1 MTSIEEILI
10 FLFAT
15 TLGPFAG
22 NAYALDCEN
31 ITASAQIDVC
41 AKAEKE
47 SADKKLN
54 ESYKKL
60 ITRIKEQYT
69 PDPEMGKRYLSKLK
83 NAQRAWIAL
92 RDTNCELESFLADP
106 SYPAHE
112 TLANNCITKM
122 SQERSA
128 YLDKTQP

>member
-1 MTSIEEILI
+1 MKTTKKNLFLLLPITLWSI
-10 FLFAT
+10 
-15 TLGPFAG
+15 AG
-22 NAYALDCEN
+22 SAYALDCEN

-47 SADKKLN
+47 SADKKIN

-60 ITRIKEQYT
+60 ITRIKEQYA
-69 PDPEMGKRYLSKLK
+69 PDPEMAERYLSKLK
-83 NAQRAWIAL
+83 SSQRAWIAL
-92 RDTNCELESFLADP
+92 RDTNCEFESFLADP

-112 TLANNCITKM
+112 TLTNNCITKM

-128 YLDKTQP
+128 CLDRTQP